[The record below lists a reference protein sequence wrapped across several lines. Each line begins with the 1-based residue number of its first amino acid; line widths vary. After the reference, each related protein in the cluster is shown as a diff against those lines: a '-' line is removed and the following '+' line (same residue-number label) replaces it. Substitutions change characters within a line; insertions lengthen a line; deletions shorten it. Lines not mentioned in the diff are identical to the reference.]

1 MILGF
6 KQKCLSFLTSYWSS
20 IPLRKPT
27 CQVARCVTT
36 ERWVVEGGN
45 GQLTKWKFWT
55 MSFQTAKYFVRIVA
69 SILNKNKPPLKTNNG
84 NDNLARTFNVLV
96 HQSKIQSKNVSQEL
110 VHTDFTDCPKLGK
123 ILMLMLFMLT
133 SLFFPLIISE
143 TSSVVFISLNRHLD
157 MPMKI

>member
-20 IPLRKPT
+20 IPLQKPT

-55 MSFQTAKYFVRIVA
+55 MSIQTAKYMYIKKEILCESWPVF
-69 SILNKNKPPLKTNNG
+69 SIKINRLWKLTMETITWQEHATCLCISRKSSRKTCLRNSFTQISWTVQNLERYWCSCSSCWLPCSFPWSSQKPQV
-84 NDNLARTFNVLV
+84 DR
-96 HQSKIQSKNVSQEL
+96 
-110 VHTDFTDCPKLGK
+110 
-123 ILMLMLFMLT
+123 
-133 SLFFPLIISE
+133 
-143 TSSVVFISLNRHLD
+143 
-157 MPMKI
+157 